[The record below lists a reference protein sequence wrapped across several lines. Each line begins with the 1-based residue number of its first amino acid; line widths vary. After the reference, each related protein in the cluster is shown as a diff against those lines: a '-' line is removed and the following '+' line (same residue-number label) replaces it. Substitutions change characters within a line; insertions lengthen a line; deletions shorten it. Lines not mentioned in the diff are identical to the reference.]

1 MKSGVAN
8 VILGALRQGPKSGY
22 DIKQLVDGATRFFWA
37 ASYGQLYPELRR
49 LVGDGLI
56 EGTSR
61 PRGGRQ
67 RTEYR
72 LTPAGRDALHA
83 WLRESEAGYEMRNEG
98 LLKLFFAGALKGDE
112 ALDVVRAFRID
123 REGVLEQLREVQRT
137 NAKAPRGFP
146 GLALEYGIG
155 LHEWIVG
162 WCLEIE
168 ERLIRQP
175 GVAER

>member
-1 MKSGVAN
+1 VKAGVAN

-22 DIKQLVDGATRFFWA
+22 DIKQLVDNATRFFWA

-49 LVGDGLI
+49 LVADGQI

-72 LTPAGRDALHA
+72 LTPTGRDALRT
-83 WLRESEAGYEMRNEG
+83 WLREPAAGWEVRDEG
-98 LLKLFFAGALKGDE
+98 LLKLFFAGALEGDD
-112 ALDVVRAFRID
+112 ALGVVRAFRAD
-123 REGVLEQLREVQRT
+123 REGVLRQLRDVQRRE
-137 NAKAPRGFP
+137 AKEAEGFP

-168 ERLIRQP
+168 ERLSRQLE
-175 GVAER
+175 VTAR